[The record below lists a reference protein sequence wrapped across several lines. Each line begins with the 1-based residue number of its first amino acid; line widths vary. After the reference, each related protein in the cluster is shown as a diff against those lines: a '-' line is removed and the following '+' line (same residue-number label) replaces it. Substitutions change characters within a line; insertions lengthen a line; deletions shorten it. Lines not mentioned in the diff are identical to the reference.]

1 MCARLYADPEEA
13 ELGPAQGRS
22 RPPDDRDRGHRVHPR
37 HRPQPAGALGRAD
50 PRRPRQGPAGRPL
63 PHHPRH
69 ARHRRHEEPQE
80 GALEVR
86 RQAGKGQGGSLEM
99 PRRNRPVKRVVAPDP
114 LYQSEAI
121 AKFVNVVMNR
131 GKRSTAEKVVY
142 DALSRASKQA
152 KKEPLEVF
160 DLALRNATPLLE
172 VKPRRVGGAT
182 YQVPVEI
189 RPERRLALARRWLVR
204 FARQRGG
211 KSMSEK
217 LAFELLDAAQNTGG
231 AVKRKEETHRMA
243 ESNKAFSHFRY

>member
-1 MCARLYADPEEA
+1 
-13 ELGPAQGRS
+13 
-22 RPPDDRDRGHRVHPR
+22 
-37 HRPQPAGALGRAD
+37 
-50 PRRPRQGPAGRPL
+50 
-63 PHHPRH
+63 
-69 ARHRRHEEPQE
+69 
-80 GALEVR
+80 
-86 RQAGKGQGGSLEM
+86 M
-99 PRRNRPVKRVVAPDP
+99 PRRSRPVKRVIAPDP
-114 LYQSEAI
+114 VYQSEAI
-121 AKFVNVVMNR
+121 AKFVNVVMSK

-142 DALSRASKQA
+142 DALSRAGKQA

-160 DLALRNATPLLE
+160 ESALRNATPLLE

-189 RPERRLALARRWLVR
+189 RPERRLALARRWIVR

-217 LAFELLDAAQNTGG
+217 LAFELLDASQNTGG

>member
-1 MCARLYADPEEA
+1 
-13 ELGPAQGRS
+13 
-22 RPPDDRDRGHRVHPR
+22 
-37 HRPQPAGALGRAD
+37 
-50 PRRPRQGPAGRPL
+50 
-63 PHHPRH
+63 
-69 ARHRRHEEPQE
+69 
-80 GALEVR
+80 
-86 RQAGKGQGGSLEM
+86 M
-99 PRRNRPVKRVVAPDP
+99 PRRSRPVKRVIAPDP
-114 LYQSEAI
+114 VYQSEAI
-121 AKFVNVVMNR
+121 AKFVNVVMSK

-142 DALSRASKQA
+142 DALSRAGKQA

-189 RPERRLALARRWLVR
+189 RPERRLALARRWIVR

-211 KSMSEK
+211 KSMAEK
-217 LAFELLDAAQNTGG
+217 LAFEILDASQNTGG